1 MTEIL
6 NEKSE
11 KKKALKK
18 LVAKWLSAQG
28 TKGKARMLLAK
39 KPAIKKAI
47 AAKPRKSS

>member
-1 MTEIL
+1 MTETL
-6 NEKSE
+6 KEKSE

-18 LVAKWLSAQG
+18 LVTKWLSAQG

-47 AAKPRKSS
+47 ANQPRKPS